1 MGPSPGHGSSGRE
14 VGLPQRIEAALAH
27 HLYSRGRSLEQL
39 PTRCLGA
46 EIKLLEARE
55 WPRTGPEQAPNRPRD
70 EARKLEPSPDVLY
83 RLLHPHGGCSGS
95 RSAVANVFA
104 LAARQRDIIYNA
116 LSILLARIAGELW
129 GLSGHNGRCLSS
141 WEERPGRRTRLQL
154 LLANS

>member
-1 MGPSPGHGSSGRE
+1 M
-14 VGLPQRIEAALAH
+14 AALAGKWDFRSGLRP
-27 HLYSRGRSLEQL
+27 HLHIICIVGVGHWSSCRPDVSV
-39 PTRCLGA
+39 
-46 EIKLLEARE
+46 
-55 WPRTGPEQAPNRPRD
+55 PRLSYWKPGTGPEQAPNRPRD

-141 WEERPGRRTRLQL
+141 WEERSGRRTRLQL